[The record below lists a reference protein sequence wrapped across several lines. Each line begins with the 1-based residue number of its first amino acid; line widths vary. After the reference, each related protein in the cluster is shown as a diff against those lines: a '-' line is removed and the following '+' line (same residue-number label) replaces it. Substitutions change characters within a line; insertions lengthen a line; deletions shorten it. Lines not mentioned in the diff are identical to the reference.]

1 MFRRPL
7 LLFLTLAVLAPGAR
21 AADPFGKVRLL
32 GPANPTVVKTRAVVW
47 LSSQGVDEAKIAEVK
62 KRWEQVDPNQI
73 LDRLVETLALGDGR
87 IAKLVEFCSKPRDGV
102 ELPNVNWLAD
112 KKLDRFIREN
122 LRVYYGRWL
131 ARHKYYDEA
140 LALFA
145 ELEPENVVDP
155 ATMLFFKGVC
165 NHSIVKKEPAL
176 QAIGRLLDDVEDA
189 PNRYLAV
196 SALMLRDLQG
206 VKGDSLDFASRLM
219 RDAERRLRL
228 ARAGKRVRNVEDEV
242 VAILD
247 KLIKKLEDDA
257 NS

>member
-1 MFRRPL
+1 M
-7 LLFLTLAVLAPGAR
+7 TLAVLAPYAR

-32 GPANPTVVKTRAVVW
+32 GPANPTIVKTRAFVW
-47 LSSQGVDEAKIAEVK
+47 LSSQRVDEAKIAEAK

-73 LDRLVETLALGDGR
+73 LDRLGETLALGDKR
-87 IAKLVEFCSKPRDGV
+87 IATLIEFCSEPRDSV
-102 ELPNVNWLAD
+102 ELPNVDYLAD
-112 KKLDRFIREN
+112 KKLDRFVRDN

-131 ARHKYYDEA
+131 ARNKYYDEA
-140 LALFA
+140 HAQFA
-145 ELEPENVVDP
+145 ELKPENVVDP
-155 ATMLFFKGVC
+155 ATMLFFDGVC
-165 NHSIVKKEPAL
+165 RHSMVQKEPAL
-176 QAIGRLLDDVEDA
+176 KAIGRLLDDVEDV
-189 PNRYLAV
+189 PNRYLIV
-196 SALMLRDLQG
+196 SALMLSDLQS

-242 VAILD
+242 VSILD